1 MGQDGLR
8 SAVVG
13 QRMPVLNSKVRTVEY
28 GELAGLFFFQSLAAG
43 TWLVTLG
50 SVLEAHGL
58 AEVRPFAYATTA
70 VAAFVSPLLFGA
82 MADRRASPVRVL
94 RWLASGS
101 AVSAGL
107 ASWAIEQRWPAGAV
121 LLVVQMQAF
130 FYSPTGSI
138 ASTIV
143 FSRLQN
149 SQRQFGPVRA
159 VATVGWMGGCWVIS
173 ALNADRS
180 TRAGW
185 VTAVVWIGLAAFT
198 RLLPNVPPS
207 AFTGRHTV
215 RELLGWDALGLLRNP
230 DHRVVFITAA
240 LYTVPVA
247 ALYPFTPPHLQ
258 ALGFRHTASWM
269 SLGQV
274 TEVISL
280 LALGVLLERWRLKW
294 IFAAGLGFGVL
305 RYLLCALN
313 GPGWLLAG
321 VALHG
326 AAFAL
331 FFITAQI
338 YLNERV
344 EEGWRARAQGLLW
357 LMNYGIGNLAGYLG
371 TGSWFAA
378 CAQKGGTA
386 WWRFWLGLAII
397 SAVVLGYFLA
407 LYRGQRRSPSE
418 VRHVNLV
425 R

>member
-1 MGQDGLR
+1 
-8 SAVVG
+8 
-13 QRMPVLNSKVRTVEY
+13 MPVLNSKVRAVEY
-28 GELAGLFFFQSLAAG
+28 GELAGLFFLQSLAAG

-58 AEVRPFAYATTA
+58 AKIRPYAYATTA

-82 MADRRASPVRVL
+82 MADRHTSPVQVL

-101 AVSAGL
+101 AVTAGL
-107 ASWAIEQRWPAGAV
+107 ASWAIERRWPAGAV
-121 LLVVQMQAF
+121 LLVVQIQAF

-159 VATVGWMGGCWVIS
+159 VATVGWMVGCWVVS
-173 ALNADRS
+173 ALNADSS
-180 TRAGW
+180 TRAGC

-198 RLLPNVPPS
+198 WLLPKVPPPAS
-207 AFTGRHTV
+207 AGRHTL
-215 RELLGWDALGLLRNP
+215 RELLGWDALGLLKNP

-240 LYTVPVA
+240 LYSIPVA

-280 LALGVLLERWRLKW
+280 LVLGALLERWRLKW

-313 GPGWLLAG
+313 GPSWLLAG
-321 VALHG
+321 VLLHG

-357 LMNYGIGNLAGYLG
+357 LMNYGLGNLAGYLG

-378 CAQKGGTA
+378 CARGSGTA
-386 WWRFWLGLAII
+386 WSRFWLGLAII
-397 SAVVLGYFLA
+397 CAVVMGYFLA

-418 VRHVNLV
+418 AKRVL
-425 R
+425 